1 MQAEI
6 NIGTG
11 IYTVTEA
18 ARILNIS
25 SQKLG
30 QWVRKYWELEFIKD
44 FPKGEAVYTVGE
56 GSERVFNFYTLI
68 EMITVAKF
76 RAMNISFNR
85 IKEAHRIAAEVLE
98 TPYPFA
104 MEGFM
109 ADGRKIFH
117 NKDLIASLLLDKT
130 RQLEFR
136 RLIEPYCKKIDFEET
151 TKLAERF
158 WPLGKNRDVLVDPN
172 HRFGEP
178 VIKGTNISTSM
189 IYNLHIA
196 GEPVSF
202 IAEEY
207 NIPENA
213 VQDVIEFHQR
223 AA

>member
-25 SQKLG
+25 GQKLG
-30 QWVRKYWELEFIKD
+30 QWVRKYWELDFINDYPLGK
-44 FPKGEAVYTVGE
+44 AVYTVGE
-56 GSERVFNFYTLI
+56 RSERVFNFFTLI
-68 EMITVAKF
+68 EIISVAKF
-76 RAMNISFNR
+76 RAMNISFYR
-85 IKEAHRIAAEVLE
+85 IKEAHKIAAEVLE

-117 NKDLIASLLLDKT
+117 NQDLIASLLLDKT
-130 RQLEFR
+130 KQLEFR
-136 RLIEPYCKKIDFEET
+136 QLIEPYCMKIDFEEN

-178 VIKGTNISTSM
+178 VIKGTNISTSI
-189 IYNLHIA
+189 IYNLHLA
-196 GEPVSF
+196 GEPASF

-207 NIPENA
+207 NITEKSI
-213 VQDVIEFHQR
+213 QDAIEFHQR